1 MKAEFRQV
9 TAEVGGNIQPGL
21 TPELMRA
28 SREDKM
34 IMDKTTGR
42 CQEPDTTPSRP
53 LSHDHGQSEL

>member
-1 MKAEFRQV
+1 MKAEFRQL
-9 TAEVGGNIQPGL
+9 TAKVGGNIQPGL